1 MAAMQGPPGY
11 GPVMVLNPKTERKTG
26 RQAQLSNITAARAVS
41 DIIRTTL
48 GPRSMLK
55 MLLDPM
61 GGVVITNDGNCIL
74 REVDVSHPTAKSMIE
89 LSRAQ
94 DEEVGDG
101 TTSVIILAGEMLI
114 LSEQL
119 LRINL
124 HPTVIVSGYN
134 LALQEAMAICERQA
148 LTVDVTDDK
157 RMKQLVQSCIGT
169 KFSSR
174 WNDKMVEM
182 ALQAV
187 LTVARAK
194 SSTPAQSAALG
205 AAPNSASNPYNHK
218 VEVDIKRYAKVEKI
232 PGGEITDSCVL
243 KGVMFNKD
251 TSHSKMRRRITN
263 PRILLLDC
271 PLEYKKGES
280 QTNVE
285 ITNTEDWNTM
295 LRMEEEYVENMCM
308 EIIAFQPDVVITE
321 KGVSDLA
328 QHYLAKANITAFR
341 RLRKTDNNRVARATG
356 ATIVSRTDE
365 IQEGDIG
372 QRCGLFEMRKIS
384 DEWFCFLECGY
395 TIYSYSLSCFVAL
408 LQRCGLFEMRKISD
422 EISIHCICGYTI
434 YSYSLSCFVAL
445 LTYRAVRLYIPSI
458 ILGFVHSGSASLEE
472 CEDPKACT
480 IILRGGSKDVLNEIE
495 RNLHD
500 AMEVV
505 RNVVYDPKLLPGGGA
520 TEMAVAAGLRRAGLK
535 VEGVR
540 QHPFCV
546 VGDAMEVIP
555 RTLAQN
561 CGVSVIRTVTQLRA
575 KHASFHND
583 AENVVGEGASA
594 VMKPCNWGINGT
606 TGDLV
611 DMEELGIWEPF
622 SVKVQTIKTAIES
635 ACMILRIDDIV
646 SGSKKGK

>member
-1 MAAMQGPPGY
+1 MQTMQGPPGY
-11 GPVMVLNPKTERKTG
+11 GPVMVLNNKQKRQTG
-26 RQAQLSNITAARAVS
+26 RQAQLSNIVAARAVS

-114 LSEQL
+114 LAEPCIQD
-119 LRINL
+119 NL
-124 HPTVIVSGYN
+124 HPTVIVQGYN
-134 LALQEAMAICERQA
+134 KALQEALKICERIA
-148 LTVDVTDDK
+148 IKIDVNDK
-157 RMKQLVQSCIGT
+157 EHMKKLVESSIGT

-194 SSTPAQSAALG
+194 GSSSG
-205 AAPNSASNPYNHK
+205 PYNHQM
-218 VEVDIKRYAKVEKI
+218 EVDIKRYAKVEKI
-232 PGGEITDSCVL
+232 PGGEISDSTVL
-243 KGVMFNKD
+243 RGVMFNKD
-251 TSHSKMRRRITN
+251 TSHSKMRRRIEK

-308 EIIAFQPDVVITE
+308 EIIAFQPDIVITE

-365 IQEGDIG
+365 IQESDIG
-372 QRCGLFEMRKIS
+372 TACGLFEMKKVN
-384 DEWFCFLECGY
+384 DEWFCFL
-395 TIYSYSLSCFVAL
+395 
-408 LQRCGLFEMRKISD
+408 D
-422 EISIHCICGYTI
+422 
-434 YSYSLSCFVAL
+434 
-445 LTYRAVRLYIPSI
+445 
-458 ILGFVHSGSASLEE
+458 E
-472 CEDPKACT
+472 CENPKACT
-480 IILRGGSKDVLNEIE
+480 IVLRGGSKDVLNEIE

-520 TEMAVAAGLRRAGLK
+520 TEMAVSMGLRRAGLK
-535 VEGVR
+535 VEGVQQR
-540 QHPFCV
+540 PFLA
-546 VGDAMEVIP
+546 VGEAMEVIP

-575 KHASFHND
+575 KHASACD
-583 AENVVGEGASA
+583 EAEKKGGE
-594 VMKPCNWGINGT
+594 VMKPCNWGINGK
-606 TGDLV
+606 TGVLV
-611 DMEELGIWEPF
+611 DMEEYGIWEPF

-646 SGSKKGK
+646 SGSKKSVQ

>member
-1 MAAMQGPPGY
+1 MAQMQGPPGY

-61 GGVVITNDGNCIL
+61 GGIVITNDGNCIL

-119 LRINL
+119 LLDNL

-148 LTVDVTDDK
+148 LTVDVNDEK

-187 LTVARAK
+187 LTVAREK
-194 SSTPAQSAALG
+194 SSTPAQSAAAG
-205 AAPNSASNPYNHK
+205 APPNSASNPYNHK

-232 PGGEITDSCVL
+232 PGGEITDSTVL

-251 TSHSKMRRRITN
+251 TAHSKMRRRITN

-308 EIIAFQPDVVITE
+308 EIIAFKPDVVITE

-384 DEWFCFLECGY
+384 DEWFCFLE
-395 TIYSYSLSCFVAL
+395 
-408 LQRCGLFEMRKISD
+408 
-422 EISIHCICGYTI
+422 
-434 YSYSLSCFVAL
+434 
-445 LTYRAVRLYIPSI
+445 
-458 ILGFVHSGSASLEE
+458 E

-535 VEGVR
+535 VGGVR

-561 CGVSVIRTVTQLRA
+561 CGVSVIRIVTQLRA

-583 AENVVGEGASA
+583 AANVVGEGTGA

-606 TGDLV
+606 TGELV

>member
-1 MAAMQGPPGY
+1 M
-11 GPVMVLNPKTERKTG
+11 
-26 RQAQLSNITAARAVS
+26 SNITAARAVA

-101 TTSVIILAGEMLI
+101 TTSVIILAGEILI
-114 LSEQL
+114 LSEPF
-119 LRINL
+119 LRSNL
-124 HPTVIVSGYN
+124 HPTVIVQGYN
-134 LALQEAMAICERQA
+134 HALQEALQICERQA
-148 LTVDVTDDK
+148 ITVDLDNDE
-157 RMKQLVQSCIGT
+157 RMLNLVNTSIGT

-174 WNDKMVEM
+174 WNDVLVKM

-187 LTVARAK
+187 RTVARP
-194 SSTPAQSAALG
+194 SSSSSPMSSYT
-205 AAPNSASNPYNHK
+205 NK
-218 VEVDIKRYAKVEKI
+218 MEVDIKRYAKVEKI
-232 PGGEITDSCVL
+232 PGGEISDSRVL
-243 KGVMFNKD
+243 RGVMFNKD
-251 TSHSKMRRRITN
+251 VTHSKMRRRIQN

-271 PLEYKKGES
+271 PLEYKKGET

-308 EIIAFQPDVVITE
+308 EIIAFQPDIVITE

-328 QHYLAKANITAFR
+328 QHYLAKADITAFR

-365 IQEGDIG
+365 IQESDIG
-372 QRCGLFEMRKIS
+372 TKCGLFEMKKIGE
-384 DEWFCFLECGY
+384 EWFVFL
-395 TIYSYSLSCFVAL
+395 
-408 LQRCGLFEMRKISD
+408 D
-422 EISIHCICGYTI
+422 
-434 YSYSLSCFVAL
+434 
-445 LTYRAVRLYIPSI
+445 
-458 ILGFVHSGSASLEE
+458 E

-480 IILRGGSKDVLNEIE
+480 IMLRGGSKDVLNEIE
-495 RNLHD
+495 RNLAD

-520 TEMAVAAGLRRAGLK
+520 TEMAVAMGLRRAGLK
-535 VEGVR
+535 VEGV
-540 QHPFCV
+540 QQNPFIA
-546 VGDAMEVIP
+546 VGEAMEVIP

-575 KHASFHND
+575 KHAEACD
-583 AENVVGEGASA
+583 EMEKTGQT
-594 VMKPCNWGINGT
+594 KPCTWGINGI
-606 TGDLV
+606 TGKLV
-611 DMEELGIWEPF
+611 EMEELGIWEPF

-646 SGSKKGK
+646 SGSKKGKQ